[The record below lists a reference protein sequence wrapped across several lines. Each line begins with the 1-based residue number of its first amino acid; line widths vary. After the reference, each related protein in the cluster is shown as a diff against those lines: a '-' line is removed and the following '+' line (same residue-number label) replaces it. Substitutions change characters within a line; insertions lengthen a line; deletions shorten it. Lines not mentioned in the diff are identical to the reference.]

1 MIRVKRAFFYIIN
14 DTVVILMGLICVGPS
29 SSWTKT
35 DDRTI
40 LILRN
45 KFKIVCDHLKKEKEV
60 KILKSNNKINAIT
73 FSLF

>member
-1 MIRVKRAFFYIIN
+1 MIRVSLFYIIN

-29 SSWTKT
+29 SSWIKT
-35 DDRTI
+35 VDRTI

-45 KFKIVCDHLKKEKEV
+45 KFKIVCDHLTKEKEV